1 MITRRTL
8 EGAEKCALRDFLREE
23 CRAMD
28 FQVSTSQDNQ
38 GTEASYMCLS
48 SSWRRRFDIV
58 ASCLMKMQAGALDI
72 VGAKTSDA
80 NDAL

>member
-1 MITRRTL
+1 MYY
-8 EGAEKCALRDFLREE
+8 
-23 CRAMD
+23 
-28 FQVSTSQDNQ
+28 QVSTSQDDQ

-48 SSWRRRFDIV
+48 SSWRRRFGIV
-58 ASCLMKMQAGALDI
+58 ASCLMKMQAGALNI